1 MKAGTA
7 WYVAELDPT
16 YKNHLENTK
25 AFAKGLNDAGK
36 AEATAHIRGY
46 LTALEDARIISPV
59 QSRALKIYYTNF

>member
-1 MKAGTA
+1 MKARTA
-7 WYVAELDPT
+7 WYVSDLHPR

-36 AEATAHIRGY
+36 AEAISHIRGY
-46 LTALEDARIISPV
+46 LTALEDAGIISPV